1 MNQTRAIWRKLKLAA
16 ATAATWTLTQA
27 VLWAQEGEAAA
38 PAASTGRARDWA
50 LPYFLVLFCVALGVF
65 SVCRTARRRDR
76 AKPEK
81 YGQ

>member
-1 MNQTRAIWRKLKLAA
+1 MNQTGAIWRKLKLAA
-16 ATAATWTLTQA
+16 TAAVTWTLTQG
-27 VLWAQEGEAAA
+27 VLWAQEGEAATVN
-38 PAASTGRARDWA
+38 TGKARDWA